1 MTPPKPDLVPGNVPA
16 PMPSDLLH
24 NLQSEMEALLYLLP
38 GSTLHLSPPVLPD
51 EDAVEAGFDNMPL

>member
-1 MTPPKPDLVPGNVPA
+1 
-16 PMPSDLLH
+16 MPSDLLH